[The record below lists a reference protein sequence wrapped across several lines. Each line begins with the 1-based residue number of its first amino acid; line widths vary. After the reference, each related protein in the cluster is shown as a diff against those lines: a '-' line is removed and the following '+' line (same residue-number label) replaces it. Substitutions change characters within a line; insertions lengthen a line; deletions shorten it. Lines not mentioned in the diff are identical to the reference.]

1 MVLNKANFA
10 IDVWETTILL
20 TFVHAQ
26 EYVVSMDS
34 TQNRESSTTIKV
46 DTQSNNSGEQK
57 ARPATRQQSKKTEHG
72 QTMHVTKQYRLTEE
86 MVLRIIPVVL
96 KKRNRKMVVHALLDY
111 GNKITCVNEDVAAK
125 LRSKEA
131 AQQLQVNV
139 LNGHSDTLE
148 TMPVQMEL
156 QSLDGNTKA
165 KINAYTTN

>member
-57 ARPATRQQSKKTEHG
+57 APPATRQQSKKTEHG

-96 KKRNRKMVVHALLDY
+96 KKRNRKMVVHAFLDY
-111 GNKITCVNEDVAAK
+111 GNKITCVNEDVTAK

-156 QSLDGNTKA
+156 ESLDGNTKA